1 MFTRLLA
8 GAVVA
13 WLGFGATASA
23 QTNYPTKPIRF
34 VVPFA
39 VGGATDVIGRI
50 IAAKMSEILGQQL
63 LVDNRAGAGGNIGA
77 DVVAK
82 AAPDG
87 YTLLAATG
95 STHTMNPVLYTRIP
109 YDPIKDFAP
118 VGQIVI
124 TPFVLV
130 VNKDIPATDL
140 KSLMA
145 LVKANPGKY
154 NYGSSGV
161 GTNVHLC
168 SELFKQVAGNLDLT
182 HVPYR
187 GAGPLMN
194 DLIAGQITMALDA
207 VATSAGHIESGAIRG
222 IGAAMSTRLPTMP
235 NLPTLD
241 EQGAKGFECY
251 TWTGIFA
258 PAKTPDAIVARL
270 NAALNQVLNDKATF
284 TRLSEMGFQPTPNTT
299 PAALAAF
306 TKAELD
312 KWTPIIKASG
322 VKLD

>member
-1 MFTRLLA
+1 MIARILA
-8 GAVVA
+8 GAVA
-13 WLGFGATASA
+13 SCLLLATAAFA
-23 QTNYPTKPIRF
+23 QPAYPTKPIRL

-50 IAAKMSEILGQQL
+50 IGAKMSEILGQQV

-77 DVVAK
+77 DIVAK

-87 YTLLAATG
+87 YTILAATG
-95 STHTMNPVLYTRIP
+95 STHTMNPVLYPKIP
-109 YDPIKDFAP
+109 YDPIRDFSP
-118 VGQIVI
+118 VGQLVI

-130 VNKDIPATDL
+130 INKDVPATDL
-140 KSLMA
+140 KSLLA

-168 SELFKQVAGNLDLT
+168 SELMRKMAGNLDLA

-187 GAGPLMN
+187 GSGPLMN

-207 VATSAGHIESGAIRG
+207 AATSAGHIQSGAIRA
-222 IGAAMSTRLPTMP
+222 IGTAMPARIPTMP
-235 NLPTLD
+235 TLATMA
-241 EQGAKGFECY
+241 EQGLPGFECY
-251 TWTGIFA
+251 TWTGIFG
-258 PAKTPDAIVARL
+258 PAKMSAAVIKRL
-270 NAALNQVLNDKATF
+270 NDVLNQVLNDKAVAE
-284 TRLSEMGFQPTPNTT
+284 RLSGMGFEPTPNTT
-299 PAALAAF
+299 PEKLALF

-322 VKLD
+322 VQLD